1 MKLEIATVEGTKQ
14 TLRNSAS
21 RFLPREVWVITV
33 RPEVVYDEFNG
44 FFCATRVKGRSLANW

>member
-1 MKLEIATVEGTKQ
+1 MKLEIATIEGTKQ

-33 RPEVVYDEFNG
+33 RPEVVYDEFNV
-44 FFCATRVKGRSLANW
+44 FFVQPG